1 MKRKIINI
9 DEKKCT
15 GCGLCMPNC
24 PEGALQIINGKAR
37 LVGDLFCD
45 GLGACLGHCPEGA
58 INIQEREAELYDE
71 AKVMGNV
78 VKQGIDVINA
88 HLKHLDDHGET
99 GYLSQALDYLA
110 EHGIKFNYASKS
122 TGKNHKEHF
131 SGCPGTKA
139 FSFEKEEQMNEN
151 RGNRVSHLSH
161 WPVQLHLISPA
172 SNHYKNS
179 DLLIA
184 ADCTAYAAGD
194 FHKDFLKG
202 KTLAIACPKLDEE
215 LDGYVE
221 IITALIDEANV
232 NTITVVIMQVPC
244 CGGLTHL
251 VQKAADRAHRKVP
264 VKCIVLSPKGEVISE
279 EWL

>member
-15 GCGLCMPNC
+15 GCGLCIANC
-24 PEGALQIINGKAR
+24 PEGAIQIINGKAR

-58 INIQEREAELYDE
+58 VNIEEREAEPYDE
-71 AKVMGNV
+71 AKVMKNV
-78 VKQGIDVINA
+78 VKQGIDVVDA

-99 GYLSQALDYLA
+99 GYLSQALNYLA
-110 EHGIKFNYASKS
+110 EHRIKVNY
-122 TGKNHKEHF
+122 TPKNVLNNHGEHF
-131 SGCPGTKA
+131 GGCPGAKA
-139 FSFEKEEQMNEN
+139 FSFDKEDQTNEN
-151 RGNRVSHLSH
+151 YENRVSHLGH

-172 SNHYKNS
+172 SIHYKNS

-202 KTLAIACPKLDEE
+202 KTLAIACPKLDEG
-215 LDGYVE
+215 LDSYVE
-221 IITALIDEANV
+221 KITALIDEAKV

-244 CGGLTHL
+244 CGGLVHL
-251 VQKAADRAHRKVP
+251 VQKATDTAHRKVP
-264 VKCIVLSPKGEVISE
+264 VKCIVLNPKGEVLSE